1 MLLERLDSV
10 LKNVTNHQKFL
21 EDQYGLKRPLPQ
33 SLCVRRSDESSPL
46 FGTGTEAYKKY
57 LQDVTSKCGVQTSNG
72 KTKKKKDKVK
82 SGKEAGPFKFPY
94 SQLEKDGI
102 IKESSVPKEKKYG
115 CLPPGL
121 GAFSACVILIP
132 LSLSRLRY
140 ARRSN
145 IAFYFSSPMPGV
157 YKVVVKV
164 RAIKVTDME
173 LELADLLER
182 QQENRLDYITEY
194 LTFDVNLLLHLLNT
208 HFVSK

>member
-33 SLCVRRSDESSPL
+33 SWCSPL
-46 FGTGTEAYKKY
+46 PRVLTLFWATTGAEAYKKY

-115 CLPPGL
+115 CLPL
-121 GAFSACVILIP
+121 VAP
-132 LSLSRLRY
+132 L
-140 ARRSN
+140 
-145 IAFYFSSPMPGV
+145 
-157 YKVVVKV
+157 
-164 RAIKVTDME
+164 
-173 LELADLLER
+173 
-182 QQENRLDYITEY
+182 
-194 LTFDVNLLLHLLNT
+194 
-208 HFVSK
+208 